1 MTTYLVLIVLVL
13 AVVVGVCLP
22 VLRRLAPA
30 PLLGTGAVLLVLT
43 AVFDSAIVGAGLTVY
58 HPEKVLGRSVGSAPV
73 EDFGYTVAA
82 VVLMPVLWTW
92 LGRRGNRTAATGA
105 RRSGLDGA
113 RQR

>member
-1 MTTYLVLIVLVL
+1 MTTYLVLILLVL

-22 VLRRLAPA
+22 VLRRLPPA
-30 PLLGTGAVLLVLT
+30 PLLGTGAALVLLT
-43 AVFDSAIVGAGLTVY
+43 AAFDSVIVAAGLTVY
-58 HPEKVLGRSVGSAPV
+58 DPEKILGLAVGRAPV

-92 LGRRGNRTAATGA
+92 LGRGRNASA
-105 RRSGLDGA
+105 RSGALGGE